1 MVAASVRGHSA
12 SGEQLELLFN
22 EVLEYEI
29 AQVSQ
34 PGSQQTLYNGQ
45 PGHSRHVQPHRREG
59 ESGWLRAWGC
69 GLQAPDFRS
78 SG

>member
-1 MVAASVRGHSA
+1 MVTASVRGHSA

-34 PGSQQTLYNGQ
+34 PASQPADALERPTR
-45 PGHSRHVQPHRREG
+45 P
-59 ESGWLRAWGC
+59 
-69 GLQAPDFRS
+69 
-78 SG
+78 